1 MLGFTYLLLTF
12 WMSAQMS
19 FAAPF
24 AQFEAGCNNFASQ
37 VANSVANTTV
47 FFAEVVPAGTN
58 LTFPDQDPSCAS
70 TSSSQVVLA
79 DMCRV
84 ALNVSTSNDSG
95 IIMEAWLPKNWTGRF
110 LSTGNGGLGGC
121 IQYVD
126 LAYTTALG
134 FATVGANNGHNG
146 TSGASF
152 YHNPEVLADFVYRS
166 VHTSA
171 VVGKEI
177 TRLFYGTPH
186 NTSYYLGCST
196 GGRQG
201 FKSMQDFPDD
211 FDGIV
216 AGAPGINWNSLMSW
230 EDYVHSVLGNNSSPT
245 FITNGEWL
253 DLVHK
258 NVMKQC
264 DAIDGAVDGIIE
276 DPNLC
281 NYRPEDLLCGSSSS
295 NSPDCLT
302 AEQVH
307 ALRLVYS
314 PLYNSN
320 GHLMYP
326 RQQPGS
332 EDPSYID
339 EIFGGQLV
347 QFSADWFRYV
357 VYDPSSDLNT
367 LNVTDWT
374 HTQQL
379 NPYNIGTWNGNLS
392 AFRNNGGKMLT
403 YQGQADMVVSPIDME
418 LYYAHVQRT
427 MSLQSKEVD
436 DFMRLFRISG
446 MSHCANG
453 PGAWEIGQTLPG
465 VGGQLTVEML
475 HPDRNV
481 LTAMV
486 KWVEGEVAPE
496 TIQGTKYVND
506 TKDLGVQF
514 SRRHCRYPLRNTYDG
529 VGDSRD
535 PDSWFCQ

>member
-1 MLGFTYLLLTF
+1 
-12 WMSAQMS
+12 MSAQIS

-24 AQFEAGCNNFASQ
+24 AQFEAGCDNLASQ

-47 FFAEVVPAGTN
+47 FFAEIVPAGTN
-58 LTFPDQDPSCAS
+58 LTFSDQD
-70 TSSSQVVLA
+70 SSFVFV
-79 DMCRV
+79 DICRV
-84 ALNVSTSNDSG
+84 ALNVSTSTESG
-95 IIMEAWLPKNWTGRF
+95 ISMEAWLPKNWTGRF

-126 LAYTTALG
+126 MAYTTALG

-152 YHNPEVLADFVYRS
+152 YHNPEVLADFAYRS
-166 VHTSA
+166 IHTNV
-171 VVGKEI
+171 VVGKDI

-216 AGAPGINWNSLMSW
+216 AGAPAINWNSFMSW
-230 EDYVHSVLGNNSSPT
+230 GDYIYSILGNKSSPT
-245 FITNGEWL
+245 FISSDNWL

-258 NVMKQC
+258 DIMKQC
-264 DAIDGAVDGIIE
+264 DAIDGVVDGIIE

-281 NYRPEDLLCGSSSS
+281 DYRPEDLLCTSL
-295 NSPDCLT
+295 NKNNADCLT
-302 AEQVH
+302 ASQVH
-307 ALRLVYS
+307 ALRLVHS
-314 PLYNSN
+314 PVYNSN
-320 GHLMYP
+320 GQLMYP

-339 EIFGGQLV
+339 VIFGGQPV

-357 VYDPSSDLNT
+357 VYDPSFDLNT
-367 LNVTDWT
+367 LNITDWT
-374 HTQQL
+374 HAQKL
-379 NPYNIGTWNGNLS
+379 NPYNIGTWSGNLS

-403 YQGQADMVVSPIDME
+403 YQGQADMLVSPIDME

-427 MSLQSKEVD
+427 MSLQSEEVD
-436 DFMRLFRISG
+436 DFLRFFRISG
-446 MSHCANG
+446 MSHCAEG
-453 PGAWEIGQTLPG
+453 PGAWDIGQYGGGELTEETLS
-465 VGGQLTVEML
+465 
-475 HPDRNV
+475 PDRNV
-481 LTAMV
+481 VTAIV
-486 KWVEGEVAPE
+486 RWVEEGVAPE

-514 SRRHCRYPLRNTYDG
+514 SRRHCRYPFRNTYDG

-535 PDSWFCQ
+535 PKSWFCQ

>member
-1 MLGFTYLLLTF
+1 
-12 WMSAQMS
+12 MSAQIS

-24 AQFEAGCNNFASQ
+24 AQFEAGCDNLASQ
-37 VANSVANTTV
+37 VANSVDNTTV
-47 FFAEVVPAGTN
+47 FFAEIVPAGTN
-58 LTFPDQDPSCAS
+58 LTFPDQDSSCDS
-70 TSSSQVVLA
+70 TFSSQVVFV
-79 DMCRV
+79 DICRV
-84 ALNVSTSNDSG
+84 ALNVSTSTESG
-95 IIMEAWLPKNWTGRF
+95 ISMEAWLPKNWTGRF

-126 LAYTTALG
+126 MAYTTALG
-134 FATVGANNGHNG
+134 FAAVGANNGHNG

-152 YHNPEVLADFVYRS
+152 YHNPEVLADFAYRS
-166 VHTSA
+166 IHTNV

-216 AGAPGINWNSLMSW
+216 AGAPAINWNSFMSW
-230 EDYVHSVLGNNSSPT
+230 GDYIYSILGNKSSPT
-245 FITNGEWL
+245 FISSDDWL

-258 NVMKQC
+258 DIMKQC
-264 DAIDGAVDGIIE
+264 DAIDGVVDGIIE

-281 NYRPEDLLCGSSSS
+281 DYRPEDLLCTSL
-295 NSPDCLT
+295 NKNNADCLT
-302 AEQVH
+302 AGQVH
-307 ALRLVYS
+307 ALRLVHS
-314 PLYNSN
+314 PVYNSN
-320 GHLMYP
+320 GQLMYP

-339 EIFGGQLV
+339 VIFGGQPV

-357 VYDPSSDLNT
+357 VYDPSFDLNT
-367 LNVTDWT
+367 LNITDWT
-374 HTQQL
+374 HAQKL
-379 NPYNIGTWNGNLS
+379 NPYNIGTWSGNLS

-403 YQGQADMVVSPIDME
+403 YQGQADMLVSPINME

-427 MSLQSKEVD
+427 MSLQSEEVD
-436 DFMRLFRISG
+436 DFLRFFRISG
-446 MSHCANG
+446 MSHCAEG
-453 PGAWEIGQTLPG
+453 PGAWDIGQY
-465 VGGQLTVEML
+465 GGGELTEEML
-475 HPDRNV
+475 SPDRNV
-481 LTAMV
+481 VTAIV
-486 KWVEGEVAPE
+486 RWVEEGVAPE

-514 SRRHCRYPLRNTYDG
+514 SRRHCRYPFRNTYDG

-535 PDSWFCQ
+535 PKSWFCQ